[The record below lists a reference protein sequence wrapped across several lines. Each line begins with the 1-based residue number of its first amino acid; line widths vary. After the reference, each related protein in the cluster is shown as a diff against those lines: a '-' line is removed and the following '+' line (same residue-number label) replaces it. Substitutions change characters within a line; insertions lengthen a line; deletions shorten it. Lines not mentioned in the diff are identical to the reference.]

1 MTPIKLRPASYM
13 VLGMV
18 NLGARSG
25 YAIKKAADISTA
37 AFWPTSLA
45 QVYPELERLEQGGL
59 LVRRDDPQG
68 ERRRSS
74 YELTDEGRAALL
86 SWLRSSRQ
94 APTQLRSETML
105 RLFFADA
112 LPRPEQLELVGR
124 LRKGADRRQEGL
136 HEGNLKEAVGGFAE
150 DDIRFPLL
158 VRLLADS
165 LFAEAAEWMAEL
177 EAELGRAE
185 GVDRTTADRR
195 EDAGRGT

>member
-1 MTPIKLRPASYM
+1 VAPIKLRPASYM

-25 YAIKKAADISTA
+25 YAIKKAADMSTA

-59 LVRRDDPQG
+59 LVREDDPRG

-74 YELTDEGRAALL
+74 YELTGEGRSALL
-86 SWLRSSRQ
+86 NWLRSSRQ

-124 LRKGADRRQEGL
+124 LRKSADRRKEDL
-136 HEGNLKEAVGGFAE
+136 HEGNLKKAVGGFAE
-150 DDIRFPLL
+150 DDVRFPLL

-165 LFAEAAEWMAEL
+165 LFAGAAEWMAEL
-177 EAELGRAE
+177 EEELGR
-185 GVDRTTADRR
+185 TQS
-195 EDAGRGT
+195 ED

>member
-68 ERRRSS
+68 ARRRSS
-74 YELTDEGRAALL
+74 YELTDEGRSALL
-86 SWLRSSRQ
+86 SWLRSFPPSPHPAALGDDVAALLRRRAAAAPSSWSWSGGCER
-94 APTQLRSETML
+94 APT
-105 RLFFADA
+105 AA
-112 LPRPEQLELVGR
+112 
-124 LRKGADRRQEGL
+124 RRISTRATSR
-136 HEGNLKEAVGGFAE
+136 EAVGGF
-150 DDIRFPLL
+150 RRGRRPLSAPGQAPGGQPL
-158 VRLLADS
+158 CWGGRVD
-165 LFAEAAEWMAEL
+165 
-177 EAELGRAE
+177 GRA
-185 GVDRTTADRR
+185 GGG
-195 EDAGRGT
+195 AGRMQSED